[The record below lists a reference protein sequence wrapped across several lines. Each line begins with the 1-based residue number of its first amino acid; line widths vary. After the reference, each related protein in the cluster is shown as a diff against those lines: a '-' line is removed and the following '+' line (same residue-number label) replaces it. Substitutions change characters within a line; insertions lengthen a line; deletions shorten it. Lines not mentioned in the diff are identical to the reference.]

1 MKLQLKA
8 ARKLLPFVPS
18 YSLTHRSP
26 LSLGPLKPES
36 ENGTGTAKP
45 VKKKRKRNPEK
56 KNAEANRCQLRETEK
71 CPKCQHWVKC

>member
-45 VKKKRKRNPEK
+45 VKKKGREILKKRMLRQTDASCEK
-56 KNAEANRCQLRETEK
+56 PKSAQNASIG
-71 CPKCQHWVKC
+71 